1 MSRQQSGYIWR
12 VGNSWF
18 GRWREDVLKEGK
30 IIRKQR
36 CKRLADYGDRYKT
49 ERDVQPLL
57 DDVLRPL
64 NEGRTDVRST
74 LTLASFVSNFYLPYA
89 LENLK
94 PSTHHGYVK
103 LWKDSL
109 APRIGEIRLR
119 DFRTVDAAKL
129 LNALVAKGWGRR
141 SLQHAKSL
149 VSGIFTY
156 AKNLGVLDGVNP
168 VRDTLVPKKAAA
180 PAETH
185 ATTPEEVMAMLK
197 ALSEA
202 PDFDPRQRIQ
212 AQAAIGLMYFAGL
225 RPGEARGIRWEDYD
239 GRKLQILRSVWRTH
253 TTPPKTE
260 AAAKPVPVIEPL
272 RELLAELRAVEANPE
287 SGPILRG
294 VLGRPL
300 DLNMLAKRV
309 VVPVLSKTKI
319 PWHEWY
325 ALRRGIGTLTA
336 TLAKDANAAKGL
348 LRHSSL
354 AITLG
359 HYVKIVPEVT
369 ERAMRQVEQLFST
382 DENAARQ

>member
-18 GRWREDVLKEGK
+18 GRWREDVLQDGK
-30 IIRKQR
+30 IIRKQLSR
-36 CKRLADYGDRYKT
+36 RLADYCDRYKT
-49 ERDVQPLL
+49 ERDVRPLL
-57 DDVLRPL
+57 EEILRPL
-64 NEGRTDVRST
+64 NEGRADVRST
-74 LTLASFVSNFYLPYA
+74 LTLSSFVSNVYLPYA
-89 LENLK
+89 QENLK

-119 DFRTVDAAKL
+119 DFRTVDAARL
-129 LNALVAKGWGRR
+129 LNALAVKGWGRR

-168 VRDTLVPKKAAA
+168 VRDTLVPRKAAA
-180 PAETH
+180 PTETH
-185 ATTPEEVMAMLK
+185 ATTAEEVIAMLE
-197 ALSEA
+197 ALSKA
-202 PDFDPRQRIQ
+202 ADLDPRQRIQ
-212 AQAAIGLMYFAGL
+212 AQAAVGLMYFAGL

-239 GRKLQILRSVWRTH
+239 GKTLHVVRSVWRTH
-253 TTPPKTE
+253 STAPKTE

-272 RELLAELRAVEANPE
+272 RELLAELRAVEGNPE
-287 SGPILRG
+287 CGPILRG

-300 DLNMLAKRV
+300 DLNMLAKRI
-309 VVPVLSKTKI
+309 VVPVLRKSGI

-348 LRHSSL
+348 LRHTSL
-354 AITLG
+354 ATTLG
-359 HYVKIVPEVT
+359 HYVKDVPEVT
-369 ERAMRQVEQLFST
+369 ERAMRQVERLFSDDDNT
-382 DENAARQ
+382 TFQ